1 MQVRITGE
9 GDAGSNGGPPGNLY
23 VQVRVREH
31 PFFVRDES
39 DLLYRTSLNMA
50 EAALGITKSIPTLEG
65 DDVDLE
71 IPPGTQAGSEFR
83 VRYRGV
89 PRIRRDGRPTD
100 RRGDIRVLVDVD
112 IPSKLNKYQ
121 RKLVEDLAYS
131 LANNGKRPPAPQ
143 RKKRSGS
150 RKSSN
155 SDAAEPEEAA
165 ADTTT
170 EAQEPQSD
178 DKQRGLFDR
187 IKDTL
192 NPSGE

>member
-1 MQVRITGE
+1 MACADEVVKEVPVEKIVTQEV
-9 GDAGSNGGPPGNLY
+9 
-23 VQVRVREH
+23 VREVPVEKIVDAQMDARVTH
-31 PFFVRDES
+31 HQ
-39 DLLYRTSLNMA
+39 
-50 EAALGITKSIPTLEG
+50 GI
-65 DDVDLE
+65 DLE

-170 EAQEPQSD
+170 EAQEPLPD

-192 NPSGE
+192 NPNGE